1 MHVFPMR
8 RKVPVML
15 PFTPPSP
22 DARARLTRR
31 GLLTLPTLAGAGIV
45 LAGCGVLKKD
55 GSVSSGKTRVLR
67 PRVLLPPRLA
77 PMGG

>member
-1 MHVFPMR
+1 MC
-8 RKVPVML
+8 RKVPDM
-15 PFTPPSP
+15 PSSTPLSP
-22 DARARLTRR
+22 DACARMTRR
-31 GLLTLPTLAGAGIV
+31 GVLTLPTLAGAGIV

-77 PMGG
+77 PMVG